1 MGVLRNRKIIQSRTW
16 IDPEAT
22 GTPTFDYDYTYPI
35 TTYDAVHRT
44 VDDDSTT
51 LTDELESLREAINSK
66 QNKILGGEAGD
77 LMVWSGVDGQI
88 SSMDVT
94 KAIAAN
100 AADRSHS
107 KIPTEKAIGTLL
119 DSKASASELNDHIN
133 DLTIHITS
141 NERTRWNNM
150 VPMSTLNTHTTNST
164 IHVTADDKL
173 SWNEKADETDLEA
186 HTTDLNNPHNVTA
199 HQINAYTTFETDAII
214 SGIKRPFFKRKGI
227 RYIDGEASF
236 EDYEIGDWDPNFI
249 LAFDDVLPTVGDTA
263 TYFALKAVS
272 DYTLGNSLTCSL
284 YIKEPDTSW
293 ALVNTINMSDG
304 DMVIAM
310 PDTTVYVWVDGRFML
325 LSGSGASGNSG
336 IWYPTVSDAGIISWA
351 KSETNRPPD
360 AVNIKGADGTTPVKG
375 VDYTDGADG
384 IGVPV
389 GGYTADLMIKRS
401 NESYDTGWKSLNE
414 ILTDWVAQ
422 GNVFPEGIIN
432 WTSIVGRPVIY
443 SELGNNT
450 NGVVTQAALNAKF
463 NSTDDAI
470 NELQLSIN
478 ALTNLSGDLSAH
490 LIDTSNPHS
499 VTPAQ
504 IGAVSVSTFT
514 DHTTDYNNPHQVT
527 KAQVGLSNVDNTTDL
542 DKPIS
547 TRVQTEL
554 TSIFDELDRISGQ
567 LTTDAANCI
576 KSITWSN
583 ATSSLQLTYRDNHT
597 ATVSIPLADTFRSI
611 AYDSQ
616 THELVFTLPDNSEI
630 RIDVSDLITVYTGT
644 TSSNIQVT
652 VSGDQITANL
662 LDSSV
667 GSAKIASSVALAGSP
682 TTTTQ
687 SVTDRSTKIATT
699 AFVAGQVIDSL
710 TESDVDR
717 PLSAKMGKY
726 LNDNKV
732 DEATVRSIISSTTG
746 LTVVDNLLSSSD
758 TAALSAN
765 MGRVLNESKADKIH
779 TSSSGSTYGVA
790 SSSLFGHTRASEVT
804 PLMDGTAAIGTD
816 NGRYARADHVHPS
829 DISRALASDLT
840 AHTSASMRSENGV
853 HELRYYN
860 GSLDVKDQYGEWQQ
874 LIESIRMKA
883 TSYSKG
889 DIVHEPSLP
898 LWAELECIIAGST
911 SSSPLSIPS
920 LDYSTEAGY
929 TGVCI
934 GQQVIDGT
942 VTWAVRAKR
951 VHLLKDVP
959 TPFAGSFFNVVPSGG
974 GTAYSVPIHNELGIP
989 MLDCR
994 FCDGTNG
1001 TVDMKDRFIMG
1012 KTSTSTSDEYSGT
1025 NTYTLQIDNLPTTR
1039 WTVGID
1045 GTTTNSG
1052 RHNHGGLELNNTN
1065 EGLDSYGY
1073 AIISAQPGRGFLM
1086 TSGQVSGYG
1095 YISTP
1100 VNLNLWRPAQLCASA
1115 SKNNK
1120 GDYIVSAHW
1129 SEHSHG
1135 LSASGYFKLNTGSQS
1150 SFSLVSAHYKMAYI
1164 QRIY

>member
-51 LTDELESLREAINSK
+51 LTDELESLREAINNK
-66 QNKILGGEAGD
+66 QNKIPGNEAGN
-77 LMVWSGVDGQI
+77 LMVWSGIDEQI
-88 SSMDVT
+88 ASMEVAKT
-94 KAIAAN
+94 ITAN
-100 AADRSHS
+100 TADRSHS
-107 KIPTEKAIGTLL
+107 KIPTEKAVGALL
-119 DSKASASELNDHIN
+119 DSKASASVLNDHMN

-141 NERTRWNNM
+141 NERNRWNNM

-164 IHVTADDKL
+164 IHVTAADKL
-173 SWNEKADETDLEA
+173 SWNGKADETDLEA

-199 HQINAYTTFETDAII
+199 HQINAYTSFETDAIVN
-214 SGIKRPFFKRKGI
+214 GIKRPFFKHKGI
-227 RYIDGEASF
+227 RYADGEASF

-249 LAFDDVLPTVGDTA
+249 LAFDDVLPTVGDA
-263 TYFALKAVS
+263 AIYFALKANS

-293 ALVNTINMSDG
+293 ALIDNINMNDG
-304 DMVIAM
+304 DMVVAK
-310 PDTTVYVWVDGRFML
+310 PDTTVYVWINGRFML

-336 IWYPTVSDAGIISWA
+336 IWYPTVSDTGVISWT
-351 KSETNRPPD
+351 KSETNRPPES
-360 AVNIKGADGTTPVKG
+360 VNIKGADGSTPVKG

-414 ILTDWVAQ
+414 ILTDWVSK

-443 SELGNNT
+443 SELGSNT

-470 NELQLSIN
+470 SELQLSIN

-504 IGAVSVSTFT
+504 IGAISVSMFT
-514 DHTTDYNNPHQVT
+514 GHTTDYNNPHQVT

-554 TSIFDELDRISGQ
+554 TSIFNELDRISGQ
-567 LTTDAANCI
+567 VTADAANCI
-576 KSITWSN
+576 KSIAWSN

-597 ATVSIPLADTFRSI
+597 ASVAIPLADTFRSI
-611 AYDSQ
+611 AYDPQ

-630 RIDVSDLITVYTGT
+630 RIDVSDLVTVYTGG

-652 VSGDQITANL
+652 ISSNEITANL

-667 GSAKIASSVALAGSP
+667 GSAKIVNSVALAGSP

-687 SVTDRSTKIATT
+687 SVSDRSTKIATT
-699 AFVAGQVIDSL
+699 AFVASQVIDSL
-710 TESDVDR
+710 TESDADR

-732 DEATVRSIISSTTG
+732 DEAAVRSIISSTTG
-746 LTVVDNLLSSSD
+746 LTVVDNLLSDSS

-765 MGRVLNESKADKIH
+765 MGRELKETKVDKVH
-779 TSSSGSTYGVA
+779 TSSSGSTYGVG
-790 SSSLFGHTRASEVT
+790 SSSMFGHTRASEVT
-804 PLMDGTAAIGTD
+804 PLMDGTATLGTD

-829 DISRALASDLT
+829 DTSRALVSDLT
-840 AHTSASMRSENGV
+840 THTSANVRSENGI

-860 GSLDVKDQYGEWQQ
+860 GSLDVKDEYGEWQQ
-874 LIESIRMKA
+874 LIESIRMKG

-889 DIVHEPSLP
+889 DVVHEPSLP
-898 LWAELECIIAGST
+898 LWAELECITAGST
-911 SSSPLSIPS
+911 SSSPLNIPS
-920 LDYSTEAGY
+920 LDYSAEAGY

-934 GQQVIDGT
+934 GQQVTDGT

-959 TPFAGSFFNVVPSGG
+959 TPFAGSFFSAIPSGG

-1001 TVDMKDRFIMG
+1001 TVNMKDRFILG
-1012 KTSTSTSDEYSGT
+1012 KTSVSAANEYAGTNEYTISTS
-1025 NTYTLQIDNLPTTR
+1025 NLPVNSYSI
-1039 WTVGID
+1039 TVNGNT
-1045 GTTTNSG
+1045 GNNG
-1052 RHNHGGLELNNTN
+1052 AHEHHGLYL
-1065 EGLDSYGY
+1065 
-1073 AIISAQPGRGFLM
+1073 
-1086 TSGQVSGYG
+1086 
-1095 YISTP
+1095 
-1100 VNLNLWRPAQLCASA
+1100 VNLNQNLDSRCYSLMNTGPQGVFISASA
-1115 SKNNK
+1115 SNPIPNPNTGLPYWKPASLAT
-1120 GDYIVSAHW
+1120 DYRITSNGSNHT
-1129 SEHSHG
+1129 HS
-1135 LSASGYFKLNTGSQS
+1135 LSASGSFKLNSNTQTTINK
-1150 SFSLVSAHYKMAYI
+1150 VSAHYKMAYI

>member
-1 MGVLRNRKIIQSRTW
+1 MGVLRNRKIIQSRIW

-66 QNKILGGEAGD
+66 QNKIPGNEAGN
-77 LMVWSGVDGQI
+77 LMVWSGIDGQI
-88 SSMDVT
+88 ASMEVAKTIVT
-94 KAIAAN
+94 N

-107 KIPTEKAIGTLL
+107 KIPTEKAVGALL
-119 DSKASASELNDHIN
+119 DSKASASVLNDHIN
-133 DLTIHITS
+133 DLTIHITN
-141 NERTRWNNM
+141 NERNRWNNM
-150 VPMSTLNTHTTNST
+150 VPMSTLNTHTTNTT
-164 IHVTADDKL
+164 IHVTAADKL

-199 HQINAYTTFETDAII
+199 HQINAYTSFETDAII
-214 SGIKRPFFKRKGI
+214 NGIKRPFFKHKGI
-227 RYIDGEASF
+227 RYADGEASF

-249 LAFDDVLPTVGDTA
+249 LAFDDVLPTVGDAA
-263 TYFALKAVS
+263 TYFALKANS

-293 ALVNTINMSDG
+293 ALVDSINMNDG
-304 DMVIAM
+304 DMVVAK
-310 PDTTVYVWVDGRFML
+310 PDTTVYVWINGRFML
-325 LSGSGASGNSG
+325 LSGSGAPGNSG
-336 IWYPTVSDAGIISWA
+336 IWYPTVSDAGVISWT
-351 KSETNRPPD
+351 KSETNRPPES
-360 AVNIKGADGTTPVKG
+360 VNIKGADGTTPVKG

-401 NESYDTGWKSLNE
+401 NESYDTGWESLNE
-414 ILTDWVAQ
+414 ILTDWISK
-422 GNVFPEGIIN
+422 GNVFPAGIIN
-432 WTSIVGRPVIY
+432 WASIVDRPVIY

-478 ALTNLSGDLSAH
+478 ALTNLAGDLNAH

-504 IGAVSVSTFT
+504 IGAISISAFT

-554 TSIFDELDRISGQ
+554 TSIFNELDRISGQ
-567 LTTDAANCI
+567 ITADAANCI
-576 KSITWSN
+576 KTIDWSN

-597 ATVSIPLADTFRSI
+597 ASVVIPLADTFRSI
-611 AYDSQ
+611 TYDSQ
-616 THELVFTLPDNSEI
+616 THELVLTLPDDSEI
-630 RIDVSDLITVYTGT
+630 RIDISDLITVYTGG

-652 VSGDQITANL
+652 VSGNKITANL

-667 GSAKIASSVALAGSP
+667 GSAKIVNSVALAGSP

-687 SVTDRSTKIATT
+687 PVSDRSTKIATT
-699 AFVAGQVIDSL
+699 AFVASQVIDSL
-710 TESDVDR
+710 TESDADR

-732 DEATVRSIISSTTG
+732 DEAAVRSIISSTTE
-746 LTVVDNLLSSSD
+746 LTVVDNLLSDSS

-765 MGRVLNESKADKIH
+765 MGRELEETKADKVH
-779 TSSSGSTYGVA
+779 TSSSGSTYGVG
-790 SSSLFGHTRASEVT
+790 SSSMFGHTRASEVT
-804 PLMDGTAAIGTD
+804 PLMDGTAALGTD

-829 DISRALASDLT
+829 DTSRALASDLT
-840 AHTSASMRSENGV
+840 THTSANIRSEDGV

-860 GSLDVKDQYGEWQQ
+860 GSLDAKDQYGEWQQ
-874 LIESIRMKA
+874 LIESIRMKG

-889 DIVHEPSLP
+889 DVVHEPSLP
-898 LWAELECIIAGST
+898 LWAELECITTGST

-920 LDYSTEAGY
+920 LDYSSEAGY
-929 TGVCI
+929 IGVCI
-934 GQQVIDGT
+934 GQQVTDGT

-974 GTAYSVPIHNELGIP
+974 ETTYSVPIHNELGVP

-1001 TVDMKDRFIMG
+1001 TVDMTDRFIMG
-1012 KTSTSTSDEYSGT
+1012 KTSTSASDGYSGA
-1025 NTYTLQIDNLPTTR
+1025 NTHTLQIDNLPTTR

-1052 RHNHGGLELNNTN
+1052 RHIHGGLELNNVDQY
-1065 EGLDSYGY
+1065 LDSYGY
-1073 AIISAQPGRGFLM
+1073 TIVSSTSPGFLL
-1086 TSGQVSGYG
+1086 TAGQVAGYG
-1095 YISTP
+1095 YIRTP
-1100 VNLNLWRPAQLCASA
+1100 VGQIYWRPAHLCTTGA
-1115 SKNNK
+1115 KNNY
-1120 GDYIVSAHW
+1120 GDYKVSAHW

-1150 SFSLVSAHYKMAYI
+1150 SFSLVSKHYKMAYI